1 MVGHEHLTRV
11 TIDEPAA
18 RWSGAYEG
26 WYQHYWPYLYR
37 RAEVQVTQR
46 YLAST
51 TLIDVNS
58 GKIRWTVR
66 THTDA
71 SGNVDQDIKGFA
83 GVVVDTLVTSGLL

>member
-18 RWSGAYEG
+18 RWYGAYEG

-51 TLIDVNS
+51 TLIDVSS
-58 GKIRWTVR
+58 GKIRWTAR

-71 SGNVDQDIKGFA
+71 SGDVDQDIKGFA
-83 GVVVDTLVTSGLL
+83 GVVVDTLAASGLL